1 MDPETCE
8 RLQDL
13 LRQPIRD
20 NVAGR
25 AAFEAV
31 RPLAQQLLEAYAVE
45 RSREGGEFGRK
56 VLDLVE
62 GRVMVELNGRM
73 ELSDRVSLVS
83 CSTHVAAPTCYVDV
97 RLKVEAL

>member
-1 MDPETCE
+1 MDFETCE
-8 RLQDL
+8 RMQDL

-25 AAFEAV
+25 AAFEAL
-31 RPLAQQLLEAYAVE
+31 RPMAQQLLEAYAVE
-45 RSREGGEFGRK
+45 RGRDGGEFGRR
-56 VLDLVE
+56 VLELVE
-62 GRVMVELNGRM
+62 ARVMAELNGRM

-83 CSTHVAAPTCYVDV
+83 CSVHVAALACYVDV